1 VASEPVG
8 ISGVIRFGED
18 FEFDLYAN
26 RLSRCGRALKL
37 ERIPTEVLA
46 VLVEQRGQLVSREQ
60 IVERI
65 WGRGAFLDT
74 DNSINGAIRKI
85 RQVLKDDPEQPR
97 FIQTVTGKGYRF
109 IAPVTDADLPRP
121 VAVSNLRP
129 PAAPSPTDNRTLW
142 RWPVSLAIAVILI
155 AALGLYLHRSRSKV
169 RPTPPSA
176 RLMLAVLPFENLT
189 GDPSQD
195 YFSDGMTEEMI
206 AQLGN
211 LDPEHLGVIA
221 RTSVMQYKHN
231 AKPLDQIGRELGIQ
245 YTLEGSVRR
254 DSDKLRITAQL
265 IRLKDQ
271 THLWT
276 RQYDREPGNL
286 LTIQDEIAQE
296 IADEIRLRIGGHERI
311 NSSKQA
317 ALSRR
322 ASEAYEL
329 YLKGRYFW
337 NKRTKQGLQQA
348 IEYFQRAIDKDPAY
362 ARAYAGLAETYA
374 LMGGYSG
381 LPPTGFIP
389 KARAAAQRALELDER
404 LPEAHTALAVIAQ
417 TYDWDWPTAEKEYRR
432 AIQLNPNYATAH
444 HWYAECLALQGRF
457 DEAFPQIENAR
468 QLDPLSLIIATDY
481 GAILYFSR
489 QYDRAIEQL
498 RGVLEMEPDF
508 PRAHMLVWAY
518 AQKGLF
524 AEALDDAEAYQRR
537 ENAPWSWVMIA
548 YVSGRSGDQAKA
560 RLALKRLEQPG
571 RNGPLDTL
579 AFAVA
584 YIGTGEN
591 DKALVELEKAYR
603 GHSSSLTALK
613 VDPIY
618 DPLRGEPR
626 FQELVRRIGL
636 AQ

>member
-1 VASEPVG
+1 VSSEPVRIPG
-8 ISGVIRFGED
+8 SVRFGED
-18 FEFDLYAN
+18 FEFDLHAY
-26 RLSRCGRALKL
+26 RLCRSGRILKL
-37 ERIPTEVLA
+37 ERIPAEVLA
-46 VLVEQRGQLVSREQ
+46 ILIERQGQLVSREQ

-65 WGRGAFLDT
+65 WGKGAFLDT
-74 DNSINGAIRKI
+74 DNSINGAIRKV
-85 RQVLKDDPEQPR
+85 RQALKDDPEQPR

-121 VAVSNLRP
+121 AAVPNLRP
-129 PAAPSPTDNRTLW
+129 VVVPSRTAKAAVRPWPAL
-142 RWPVSLAIAVILI
+142 LGIAIVLI
-155 AALGLYLHRSRSKV
+155 ALLGLYLRRSHSQV
-169 RPTPPSA
+169 RALSPA
-176 RLMLAVLPFENLT
+176 GRVMLAVLPFENLT

-195 YFSDGMTEEMI
+195 YFSDGMTEELI
-206 AQLGN
+206 AELGN
-211 LDPEHLGVIA
+211 LDPQHLGVIA

-231 AKPLDQIGRELGIQ
+231 TKPLDQIGRELGIQ

-254 DSDKLRITAQL
+254 DSGKLRITAQL
-265 IRLKDQ
+265 IQLRDQ
-271 THLWT
+271 THLWA

-286 LTIQDEIAQE
+286 LVLQREIAQE
-296 IADEIRLRIGGHERI
+296 IADEIQLRIGGHEQI
-311 NSSKQA
+311 NSAEQF
-317 ALSRR
+317 ALSPK

-348 IEYFQRAIDKDPAY
+348 IEYFQQAIDKDPAY
-362 ARAYAGLAETYA
+362 ARAYAGLAEAYA

-381 LPPTGFIP
+381 SPPSEFIP
-389 KARAAAQRALELDER
+389 KARAAAQRALQLDER

-417 TYDWDWPTAEKEYRR
+417 TYDWDWPTAEKEYKR

-489 QYDRAIEQL
+489 QYDRAIEQF

-524 AEALDDAEAYQRR
+524 AEALEDAEAYRRR
-537 ENAPWSWVMIA
+537 ENAPWSLVMIA

-560 RLALKRLEQPG
+560 RLALKQLEQPG

-584 YIGTGEN
+584 YIGMGEN
-591 DKALVELEKAYR
+591 DKALLGLEKAYR
-603 GHSSSLTALK
+603 EHSSSLTALK